1 MILENIK
8 PIVLNK
14 NIKNQNPNILVTFTP
29 SKDKHI
35 GDQGFHHLIASSV
48 FIFKEDLE
56 LIQRHGLRTKIFTT
70 IKILV
75 IYKI

>member
-1 MILENIK
+1 MRFENIK
-8 PIVLNK
+8 PIVLNED
-14 NIKNQNPNILVTFTP
+14 IREQNPNILVTFTP

-56 LIQRHGLRTKIFTT
+56 LINNHF
-70 IKILV
+70 
-75 IYKI
+75 